1 MDVKLDLIA
10 AASGAAR
17 PAAGRPAGPT
27 GADFGAALRAALD
40 GVNAAQNDAEARAR
54 EFQLGAEGASLEE
67 TMIAIAKANV
77 AFQTA
82 VQVRN
87 RLVAAYHEIMNM
99 QV

>member
-1 MDVKLDLIA
+1 MDVKFDTVTA
-10 AASGAAR
+10 PVAAR
-17 PAAGRPAGPT
+17 PAAAGGSAGPA
-27 GADFGAALRAALD
+27 GADFGAALRAALN

-54 EFQLGAEGASLEE
+54 EFQLGGEGASLEE
-67 TMIAIAKANV
+67 TMVAIAKANV
-77 AFQTA
+77 SFQTA